1 MLWKI
6 YALTTVA
13 LFLKMFALAG
23 VQGINRVRHRSF
35 VRPDDA
41 AFFGKNAE
49 PLAAE
54 LPIVARAQDTLRN
67 DLENIPIFLFLM
79 LGYIQLQGPVV
90 PLAIYASL
98 FVLSRI
104 GHTLCYLTP
113 RQPLRNR
120 MYLLGILMDFCLG
133 GHLLW
138 AVLTQ
143 A

>member
-13 LFLKMFALAG
+13 LFLKMFAVAG
-23 VQGINRVRHRSF
+23 VQGVNRVRHRVF

-41 AFFGKNAE
+41 AFFGKTT
-49 PLAAE
+49 PQAAE

-90 PLAIYASL
+90 PLAVYAGV
-98 FVLSRI
+98 FVLSRV

-120 MYLLGILMDFCLG
+120 MYILGILMDLALC
-133 GHLLW
+133 GHLIW
-138 AVLTQ
+138 AVVGT
-143 A
+143 

>member
-23 VQGINRVRHRSF
+23 VQGINRVRHRTF

-41 AFFGKNAE
+41 AAFGQTEAV
-49 PLAAE
+49 AAE

-79 LGYIQLQGPVV
+79 LGYIQLQGPVL
-90 PLAIYASL
+90 PLAIYAAL
-98 FVLSRI
+98 FVAARI

-120 MYLLGILMDFCLG
+120 MYLLGILIDFILC
-133 GHLLW
+133 GHVLYG
-138 AVLTQ
+138 VLTL